1 MNKPIAYKSILNKPL
16 LNALVLLAMISSFSS
31 VEATPAAYVERN
43 AYAQFGYQFGSGSLF
58 GAIGAE
64 IPLGEGLPVDV
75 GLGLELNY
83 RGSLG
88 ATVSAKGLIFPSLF
102 GEPPIALALGT
113 DISLFDAQPGLGIRA
128 RLGAIGSFDFSPF
141 VLTLAPYFA
150 FGSGGAS
157 FDADL
162 NARYYFDPF
171 ALEVNA
177 NYSTLGV
184 FSGTL
189 GLRFLF

>member
-1 MNKPIAYKSILNKPL
+1 MNKPIVLKIVVNTLV
-16 LNALVLLAMISSFSS
+16 ALTMISSFSS
-31 VEATPAAYVERN
+31 VQATPAAYVERN
-43 AYAQFGYQFGSGSLF
+43 AYTQFGYQFGSGSLF

-64 IPLGEGLPVDV
+64 LPFGEGLPVDV
-75 GLGLELNY
+75 GLGLELNF
-83 RGSLG
+83 RGSFG

-102 GEPPIALALGT
+102 GEPPIALAVGT

-150 FGSGGAS
+150 FGTGGAS

-171 ALEVNA
+171 ALEINL

-184 FSGTL
+184 FSSTL